1 MKIRMKIDIG
11 EGPLEV
17 ETSLSTIVAWE
28 RKFKRKASDLSNGVG
43 IEDLAFLAH
52 EACKKNSISVPLML
66 DEFINKLV
74 NIEVLSEE
82 TPNPTE
88 RSPIDAD

>member
-17 ETSLSTIVAWE
+17 ETGLSTIVAWE
-28 RKFKRKASDLSNGVG
+28 RKFKRKASDLSNGIG

-66 DEFINKLV
+66 DDFINKLV
-74 NIEVLSEE
+74 DINVLSEE

>member
-11 EGPLEV
+11 EGPFEV
-17 ETSLSTIVAWE
+17 ETGLSTIVAWE
-28 RKFKRKASDLSNGVG
+28 RKFKRKASDLGNGIG

-66 DEFINKLV
+66 DDFINKLV
-74 NIEVLSEE
+74 DINVLSEE
-82 TPNPTE
+82 SPNPTE